1 MVISYGRSSRLVPTS
16 HPCVGADVMTGADGS
31 STWWR
36 LSDLWATETAMREDM
51 AADNVPGDVALVLLP
66 VAEADRLRA
75 IERELGDL
83 ARLALHATRRDVEM
97 FVHRLAYR
105 HRGTSLGD
113 ALAAQDVVPA
123 VDLRSEGG
131 AS

>member
-1 MVISYGRSSRLVPTS
+1 MVTFEEGTATIRIWINGGGVSTQNLARELSEWALW
-16 HPCVGADVMTGADGS
+16 ALADGGEP
-31 STWWR
+31 THEII
-36 LSDLWATETAMREDM
+36 T
-51 AADNVPGDVALVLLP
+51 

-75 IERELGDL
+75 IEHELGDL

-123 VDLRSEGG
+123 VGLRSEGG